1 MFLFALYAFA
11 TWWAAWKFRRQW
23 RGVALLI
30 LAELGL
36 LLIGWLHYEI
46 LVAIKALFYLNILRV
61 LLIPYALLLAAVGVF
76 LFAQRRTWGRGHC
89 AACGYSLAGIVT
101 ARPEITCP
109 ECGTDALAQPA

>member
-23 RGVALLI
+23 RGAGLLTLALLGI
-30 LAELGL
+30 VV
-36 LLIGWLHYEI
+36 IGWLHYE
-46 LVAIKALFYLNILRV
+46 LLLELKAMFYLNILRV
-61 LLIPYALLLAAVGVF
+61 LLIPYGLLLAAVGLF
-76 LFAQRRTWGRGHC
+76 LFVQRRTWGQGHC